1 MLSTGML
8 RTRAQSASCAS
19 HMYVL
24 LYKFGFKEG
33 FDKTPGP
40 LPDPSAVEM
49 ETCWLI
55 GRNSK

>member
-1 MLSTGML
+1 MLSIGML
-8 RTRAQSASCAS
+8 RTWAQSASCAS

-55 GRNSK
+55 